1 MIHLQRDL
9 EQLHR
14 DILSMSA
21 QVEEIIH
28 LAVDELRRP
37 DVVAAAQLVERDDE
51 IDAWD
56 VRIEEECLKILAL
69 HQPVA
74 SDLRRIATVMK
85 LSGEL
90 ERIADLGVN
99 IAERASALADC
110 VQIVIPDKLKQ
121 MARLAVGMVHRSIDA
136 FVQLDSN
143 VARKVLEED
152 DTVDN
157 LNREV
162 IEEMQALMKQS
173 PDNVAPA
180 LHLFSASRHIERVA
194 DHATNIAEDV
204 VYLIEGEII
213 RHQPATEV
221 QDS

>member
-1 MIHLQRDL
+1 MIHLKRDL

-28 LAVDELRRP
+28 LAVDALRRP
-37 DVVAAAQLVERDDE
+37 DTATVAQLAERDDE
-51 IDAWD
+51 IDEWD

-74 SDLRRIATVMK
+74 SDLRRIATVLK
-85 LSGEL
+85 LTGEL

-99 IAERASALADC
+99 IAERASALVDC
-110 VQIVIPDKLKQ
+110 VRIVVPDKLKH
-121 MARLAVGMVHRSIDA
+121 MARLAVDMVHRSIDA
-136 FVQLDSN
+136 FVQLDSD
-143 VARKVLEED
+143 VARKVLED
-152 DTVDN
+152 DDAVDN

-162 IEEMQALMKQS
+162 IEEMQELMKES
-173 PDNVAPA
+173 PDFVAPA

-213 RHQPATEV
+213 RHQPATAAEEK
-221 QDS
+221 